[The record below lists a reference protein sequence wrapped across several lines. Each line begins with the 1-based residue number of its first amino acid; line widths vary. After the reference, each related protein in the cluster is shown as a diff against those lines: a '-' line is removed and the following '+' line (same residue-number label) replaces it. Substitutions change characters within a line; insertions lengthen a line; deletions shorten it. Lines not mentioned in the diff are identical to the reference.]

1 MAIELAIDLGFSP
14 SEVVIVEL
22 FLIYNKFLLESFR
35 VMARKIFN
43 RDIRINKLR
52 ILRKE
57 IGFKVI
63 VEEFVLE
70 SRKLH
75 LFFLQLL

>member
-14 SEVVIVEL
+14 SEIVIVEL

-52 ILRKE
+52 ILREE
-57 IGFKVI
+57 IGF
-63 VEEFVLE
+63 
-70 SRKLH
+70 
-75 LFFLQLL
+75 

>member
-22 FLIYNKFLLESFR
+22 FLIDNKFLLESFR

-57 IGFKVI
+57 IGF
-63 VEEFVLE
+63 
-70 SRKLH
+70 
-75 LFFLQLL
+75 